1 MTRTVRFTVGAL
13 REMRAG
19 FQRPLS
25 ANRVSRIVNRWDP
38 NLWEMPV
45 VCFCDDGSYVLV
57 EGQHRIHAAAEVLGD
72 SYEVEC
78 RVAIGVDPA
87 TLFVALSE
95 AKRPIQPIEKL
106 TAMIEAEDPDAL
118 GLLRL
123 AQFHGFEVK
132 KSSAP
137 TTLSAANIMLR
148 AYRSDH
154 VALNDAFEAL
164 AGIIKRRNN
173 EHGWSRGSVVY
184 AFWYFMR
191 VTANYDVTKFVDSV
205 SRVPPV
211 IAVPYHTNEF
221 RRNVI
226 ELMAIYNK
234 GRRQKNHVEA
244 DWSRV
249 KNEALCTRHSSPAYD
264 RLTATRCQKLTLS
277 NCSGRLAA
285 LVSYYWAGVMAR
297 GHDAGCAIPLRLP
310 PRLSRGRS
318 CVRGV
323 PLTSLTQ
330 SGTS

>member
-1 MTRTVRFTVGAL
+1 MTISKPGTRAGRQFDARVSYEQYMTRTARFTVGTL
-13 REMRAG
+13 RDMHAG

-25 ANRVSRIVNRWDP
+25 MVRVSKIVNRWDP

-45 VCFCDDGSYVLV
+45 VCLCDDGSYVLV

-78 RVAIGVDPA
+78 RVATGVDPA
-87 TLFVALSE
+87 LLFIALSE

-106 TAMIEAEDPDAL
+106 TAMIEAEDSDAI
-118 GLLRL
+118 GLQRL

-132 KSSAP
+132 KGNAP

-148 AYRSDH
+148 AYRTDR

-191 VTANYDVTKFVDSV
+191 VATNYDVTKFVDSI
-205 SRVPPV
+205 SRVSPV

-226 ELMAIYNK
+226 ELVTLYNK
-234 GRRQKNHVEA
+234 GRHRKNHIEA

-249 KNEALCTRHSSPAYD
+249 KNEPLCMRHSSSAYG
-264 RLTATRCQKLTLS
+264 RKTGTRYRKATLS
-277 NCSGRLAA
+277 DCLE
-285 LVSYYWAGVMAR
+285 
-297 GHDAGCAIPLRLP
+297 
-310 PRLSRGRS
+310 
-318 CVRGV
+318 
-323 PLTSLTQ
+323 
-330 SGTS
+330 